1 VPHGPGTLSRLAAP
15 VRAPDYFL
23 ETFIDPG
30 RFVGTCYKAANW
42 IGLGETT
49 GRAKDDMHHLAN
61 RPVKQVLGYP
71 LAKDFR
77 QRLCHIGT

>member
-1 VPHGPGTLSRLAAP
+1 
-15 VRAPDYFL
+15 
-23 ETFIDPG
+23 
-30 RFVGTCYKAANW
+30 VGTCYKAANW
-42 IGLGETT
+42 IGPGETT